1 MGHLHVEL
9 VVLDD
14 EYPPRVALE
23 HLGAAGP
30 PVLLREVP
38 LLDGVGH
45 LLFGR
50 AAVDRGEE
58 ELGAAAVDARHV
70 DLATHELDEL
80 LTDGKAE
87 AHPERVLDAFVPDL
101 GE

>member
-9 VVLDD
+9 VVLDH
-14 EYPPRVALE
+14 EHAPRVALKQ
-23 HLGAAGP
+23 LGAARP

-38 LLDGVGH
+38 LPYGGGH
-45 LLFGR
+45 LLLGR

-70 DLATHELDEL
+70 DLPSHELDEL
-80 LTDGKAE
+80 LADGEAE
-87 AHPERVLDAFVPDL
+87 AHTERVLDALVPDL